1 MSGDKMVA
9 SLGYITL
16 ITNSLYSMK
25 IDIVPLV
32 VIVFC
37 LGVAVS
43 ALMSSEVFTQT
54 ELPVSLAQVQE

>member
-1 MSGDKMVA
+1 MVA

-16 ITNSLYSMK
+16 ITNSLSSMK

>member
-1 MSGDKMVA
+1 MVA

-16 ITNSLYSMK
+16 ITNSLSSMK

-43 ALMSSEVFTQT
+43 ALMSSEVYTQT

>member
-1 MSGDKMVA
+1 MSSDKMVA

-16 ITNSLYSMK
+16 ITNSLSSMK

>member
-1 MSGDKMVA
+1 MSSDTMVA

-16 ITNSLYSMK
+16 ITNSLSSMK

-43 ALMSSEVFTQT
+43 ALMSSEVYTQT